1 MTEAP
6 KKKPRCFL
14 AADGKTFTMASG
26 DWSDS
31 YPIDR
36 APRLIKFYESLRDR
50 KGGVYAANYQPKVD
64 ALRKLQR
71 RIAGD

>member
-6 KKKPRCFL
+6 KKNPKCFL
-14 AADGKTFTMASG
+14 AADSKTFRMVSG

-31 YPIDR
+31 YPVDR
-36 APRLIKFYESLRDR
+36 VPSLIKFYERLRDR
-50 KGGVYAANYQPKVD
+50 NDGAYAANYQPTID